1 MKDGETKLVFDLE
14 VEIDDI
20 GKQFNKYDITPQDFF
35 GVNDSISQMLEEVFT
50 YEHFISEIDLL
61 GFPKLEYLRSPDFRM
76 DVNKASLKG
85 TVNGIVF
92 YDSDVWLDNL
102 ISAFKKLSDQYD
114 CWWTGEFRE
123 YTGEDVFRYKAPD
136 FKIEELN

>member
-14 VEIDDI
+14 IDL
-20 GKQFNKYDITPQDFF
+20 GGAYFNKLTLTIQDFLD
-35 GVNDSISQMLEEVFT
+35 VNDSISQMLE
-50 YEHFISEIDLL
+50 DLL
-61 GFPKLEYLRSPDFRM
+61 DYQYGHVALETSDLNSPRFDLKDYFSEKTVRL
-76 DVNKASLKG
+76 VTLKG

-92 YDSDVWLDNL
+92 YDSDGWLDTL
-102 ISAFKKLSDQYD
+102 IYALKKLSDKYD
-114 CWWTGEFRE
+114 GWWIGEFRE